1 MVVRCPY
8 CGTENPPDH
17 RFCGMCGR
25 PLVEIRGDDSATEP
39 PAGRD
44 PERPAPAPAY
54 TGGLFNLNAPA
65 DKPYRSLDY
74 LLEDD
79 EEPRSNK
86 GLILLCLIALVLAGG
101 LGWLRWR
108 NVNLPEWF
116 KTHVSASKP
125 STPAASNSPNASANP
140 SSADQANPSSSIQP
154 VQAEEPAPSPSSANN
169 ATPPS
174 PTAPSTAN
182 SGAPSTTPASPPT
195 SATLPGDSNSAAAAA
210 PPNSTPPPTGD
221 SIIPA
226 SPAHTDKSD
235 ATPRALP
242 AAPPAKPKPAPKPAP
257 KPEPKAPDQVALGE
271 QYLYGR
277 GVPQN
282 CEKGL
287 RYVKPAAD
295 QSNTKAMITMGA
307 LYATGH
313 CLSRDLPTAYRFFAL
328 ALRSDPDNGPLR
340 QNAEMVWKQMTAEER
355 KQAIRM
361 TQ

>member
-1 MVVRCPY
+1 MRCPY
-8 CGTENPPDH
+8 CGNENPPDH

-25 PLVEIRGDDSATEP
+25 PLLETRADDSGTEP
-39 PAGRD
+39 PPHSD
-44 PERPAPAPAY
+44 PEPPAPAPAY

-79 EEPRSNK
+79 EEPKSNK
-86 GLILLCLIALVLAGG
+86 GLMFLCLIALVLAGG

-116 KTHVSASKP
+116 KTHVSASKTT
-125 STPAASNSPNASANP
+125 TPPAPNSPDASAN
-140 SSADQANPSSSIQP
+140 SSPTDQPNPSPSIQP
-154 VQAEEPAPSPSSANN
+154 IQPTVPAPSPSTSNPATPTSPVPEASSTTSPAPSPATSANPPN
-169 ATPPS
+169 AAPP
-174 PTAPSTAN
+174 
-182 SGAPSTTPASPPT
+182 PA
-195 SATLPGDSNSAAAAA
+195 DSNSGAAA
-210 PPNSTPPPTGD
+210 PPPDSTPPAND
-221 SIIPA
+221 SSTPA
-226 SPAHTDKSD
+226 PAAASDKHD
-235 ATPRALP
+235 ATPA
-242 AAPPAKPKPAPKPAP
+242 ASAPPAKPKPAPKPTP
-257 KPEPKAPDQVALGE
+257 KPAPKAPDQVTLGE

-295 QSNTKAMITMGA
+295 QSNPKAMITMGA

-328 ALRSDPDNGPLR
+328 ALRGDPDNGPLR